1 MTGRRPILVAP
12 AAGCEMNGKT
22 RQIFLGGQ
30 ITSLFGDGLAL
41 LAVPLLV
48 LQLTRSPL
56 LAAMALAVRSAGYL
70 LVGLPAGPIVE
81 RLDARSVL
89 IGADVI
95 RAALFVA
102 LGILAGLHACPV
114 ALALGLAFG
123 AACASVFFDAALA
136 VTVQDLF
143 PGKHVLPA
151 NAALETASQ
160 LSRVLGPAAAGVLI
174 AAVGVDAVLLIDAGT
189 FVVAL
194 LTVTIIKRQAGS
206 VPAPS
211 RAGPITKGLV
221 RDFVAG
227 IRYLRM
233 QHPTIDLTIVI
244 AAVNLCLAAD
254 TLIVFFAKISL
265 GLTPVLVSVVVAA
278 GGCGGVLGALAAPRL
293 DRRFRRLSLISVA
306 VLIAALALAAMAVAR
321 AWWELAAA
329 NAGMIF
335 CTALAGLLFRSLRQE
350 SIPRAMLGRVT
361 VAVRTVFLAATPL
374 GTLIVGSAATAAGN
388 NPRPVF
394 LGAGLLLVF
403 VVALAWFTNLR
414 TAAVGGQPRDAGP
427 GGLTAD
433 QEPSHPI
440 KSPPYSGGLPP
451 SDHLVQ
457 AHASPLGRGTVNDC
471 ERSRIGHME
480 RTAASGPGRQ

>member
-1 MTGRRPILVAP
+1 VNDRIRR
-12 AAGCEMNGKT
+12 
-22 RQIFLGGQ
+22 IFLGGQ

-56 LAAMALAVRSAGYL
+56 LAALALAVRSAGYL
-70 LVGLPAGPIVE
+70 FVGLPAGPIVE
-81 RLDARSVL
+81 RLDCRSVL

-95 RAALFVA
+95 RAALFLA
-102 LGILAGLHACPV
+102 LGILAGLHACSV

-194 LTVTIIKRQAGS
+194 LTVTII
-206 VPAPS
+206 
-211 RAGPITKGLV
+211 
-221 RDFVAG
+221 
-227 IRYLRM
+227 
-233 QHPTIDLTIVI
+233 
-244 AAVNLCLAAD
+244 N

-265 GLTPVLVSVVVAA
+265 GLTPVLVSVVIAA

-293 DRRFRRLSLISVA
+293 DRRFQRLSLISVA
-306 VLIAALALAAMAVAR
+306 VLIAALAVAAMAVAY

-374 GTLIVGSAATAAGN
+374 GTLIAGSVASAAGN

-394 LGAGLLLVF
+394 VGAGLLLVF
-403 VVALAWFTNLR
+403 VVAIAWFTSLR
-414 TAAVGGQPRDAGP
+414 TAEVRGRPVMEARP
-427 GGLTAD
+427 G
-433 QEPSHPI
+433 
-440 KSPPYSGGLPP
+440 
-451 SDHLVQ
+451 
-457 AHASPLGRGTVNDC
+457 
-471 ERSRIGHME
+471 
-480 RTAASGPGRQ
+480 